1 MRVYPYLRVSTAE
14 QDPKRALYALQQFAE
29 AQKINLSKVFY
40 ENESGA
46 KLARPQL
53 FSIID
58 IAERGDVILV
68 EQIDR
73 LSRLTNDDWKT
84 LRALLDSKD
93 INIVSLDLPTSHI
106 FLQPRFD
113 EFTQNMFSAVN
124 HMMLDMLAAIARKD
138 YEDRRRRQAEGI
150 AKAKLEGRFKGRAK
164 DKGKRSSVRK
174 LLKAG
179 LSWNA
184 TQIAV
189 GCGRSMIAAVAAELK
204 EENKYCD
211 QQFLFKK

>member
-1 MRVYPYLRVSTAE
+1 VSTAE

-29 AQKINLSKVFY
+29 AQKITLSKVFL

-46 KLARPQL
+46 KLARPKL
-53 FSIID
+53 FFLID

-84 LRALLDSKD
+84 LRALLDAKG

-150 AKAKLEGRFKGRAK
+150 AKAKIEGKFKGRAK
-164 DKGKRSSVRK
+164 DKEKRSGVRK

-179 LSWNA
+179 ISWNA
-184 TQIAV
+184 TQKIV
-189 GCGRSMIAAVAAELK
+189 GCGRAMVAAVAKELK

-211 QQFLFKK
+211 QQHLFKGNE